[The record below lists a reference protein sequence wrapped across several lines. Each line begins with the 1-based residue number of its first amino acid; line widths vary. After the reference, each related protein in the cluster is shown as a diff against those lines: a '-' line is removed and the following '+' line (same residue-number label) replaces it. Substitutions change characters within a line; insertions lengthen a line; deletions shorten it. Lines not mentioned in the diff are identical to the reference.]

1 MWSGNI
7 IFQINLITQVH
18 FRSTDLKI
26 KGQSVTRSKQK
37 HTSGSIMQ
45 LSYSIVLS
53 YINARER
60 EREEIR
66 WGITCTWLHTVEVQG
81 QRYYR
86 LSFYYR
92 CSSTYAAEI
101 L

>member
-1 MWSGNI
+1 
-7 IFQINLITQVH
+7 
-18 FRSTDLKI
+18 
-26 KGQSVTRSKQK
+26 
-37 HTSGSIMQ
+37 MQ

-60 EREEIR
+60 EKEEIR
-66 WGITCTWLHTVEVQG
+66 WGITWLHTVDVQG
-81 QRYYR
+81 RRYYR